1 MQPSP
6 PPPNGVYVAMAA
18 AQMQAEGRL
27 FKPPTGG
34 VEDKL
39 NSIPE
44 SAQSP
49 VRV

>member
-1 MQPSP
+1 MNS
-6 PPPNGVYVAMAA
+6 
-18 AQMQAEGRL
+18 EGRL
-27 FKPPTGG
+27 FKPADGSIG
-34 VEDKL
+34 DKM